1 MIKTFEYFLG
11 LMRKFINKKLPNQW
25 IGFTLICL
33 IFSFTIWISSQI
45 VAQLKFV
52 EKTKI
57 ENYAKSLELIS
68 QNEDIDPLTQD
79 FLFKLIE
86 DNKSIPVIL
95 IDGNQNLS
103 YTKNIPTSIEKDSI
117 KLKKYVKNLI
127 HENNHIEVNL
137 PIGKNHVYYTN
148 SNLLNQLKYYPAIII
163 ILCLLFIVFS
173 YKYFKTIRDTEKSY
187 LWAGMAKETAHQI
200 GTPLSS
206 LMGWVELLK
215 MEEIDQTPVEE
226 IEKDIFRLK
235 QIAERFS
242 KIGSTA
248 ELENTNIIEVTTTT
262 ISYLRERISRGVS
275 LNFESELNELYINL
289 NPLLFSWVLENLI
302 KNATDAMQNKGSI
315 TITIQKTTK
324 NITIKVKDT
333 GPGIPN
339 KLQKTIFEPGFTTK
353 KRGWG
358 LGLSLAKRIIED
370 YHRGKIYVSESSKE
384 KGTTFIIELKLT

>member
-33 IFSFTIWISSQI
+33 IFTFTIWISSQI
-45 VAQLKFV
+45 VGQLKHV

-68 QNEDIDPLTQD
+68 QNENIDSKTQD

-86 DNKSIPVIL
+86 DNNSIPVIL
-95 IDGNQNLS
+95 IDENNSLS
-103 YTKNIPTSIEKDSI
+103 FTKNIPPSIEKDSI
-117 KLKKYVKNLI
+117 QLEKYVRDLKK
-127 HENNHIEVNL
+127 ENNHIEVNL
-137 PIGKNHVYYTN
+137 PMGKNHVYYTN

-173 YKYFKTIRDTEKSY
+173 FKYFKTIRDTEKSY

-215 MEEIDQTPVEE
+215 MEDIDQTPIEE
-226 IEKDIFRLK
+226 IEKDILRLK
-235 QIAERFS
+235 QIADRFS
-242 KIGSTA
+242 KIGSKA
-248 ELENTNIIEVTTTT
+248 ELENTNIIDVTKTTL
-262 ISYLRERISRGVS
+262 SYLRERISKGIA
-275 LNFESELNELYINL
+275 LNFSSSNEEINLNL

-302 KNATDAMQNKGSI
+302 KNATDAMQNKGTIDVSI
-315 TITIQKTTK
+315 KKTAKNTIIR
-324 NITIKVKDT
+324 VKDT
-333 GPGIPN
+333 GPGIPT

-370 YHRGKIYVSESSKE
+370 YHKGRIYVAESSKE
-384 KGTTFIIELKLT
+384 KGTTFIIELKS